1 MLARLD
7 DDQEQYAAILHDKDV
22 DENGELKKP
31 HYHVLLTYDNPRSL
45 VSISKRL
52 CVAHNAVE
60 AKDNAK
66 QSMMYLCH
74 RTAKS
79 RNKWQYGS
87 DALFGPL
94 AERAAAVIADSDMKD
109 EPESSRAAALLS
121 VIVAPDGPR
130 TVTQLVAVALER
142 GLWDVYRRAAYTWSK
157 VLEEAQAADRPAHM
171 PVGWESI
178 TAAETAGK
186 AMSDAPSGVSG
197 SKPQLADY
205 PQELVELAVQLAASD
220 ARAARGEHDP
230 LRFAILRKVELAGGR
245 EVLPPPEFL

>member
-7 DDQEQYAAILHDKDV
+7 DEEEQYAGILHDKDV

-45 VSISKRL
+45 ASISKRL
-52 CVAHNAVE
+52 CVAQNSVE

-66 QSMMYLCH
+66 QSMLYLCH

-79 RNKWQYGS
+79 RNKWQYGT

-94 AERAAAVIADSDMKD
+94 AERAAALIADSDMRD
-109 EPESSRAAALLS
+109 EPESSRAAELLS

-142 GLWDVYRRAAYTWSK
+142 GLWDVYRRAAYTWGK
-157 VLEEAQAADRPAHM
+157 VLEEAQAGDRPTYQAA
-171 PVGWESI
+171 GWSSVA
-178 TAAETAGK
+178 AAEIAGK
-186 AMSDAPSGVSG
+186 AMSDAPGG
-197 SKPQLADY
+197 ADAGKPQLAEY

-220 ARAARGEHDP
+220 VLAARGEHDP

-245 EVLPPPEFL
+245 SVLPPAEFL